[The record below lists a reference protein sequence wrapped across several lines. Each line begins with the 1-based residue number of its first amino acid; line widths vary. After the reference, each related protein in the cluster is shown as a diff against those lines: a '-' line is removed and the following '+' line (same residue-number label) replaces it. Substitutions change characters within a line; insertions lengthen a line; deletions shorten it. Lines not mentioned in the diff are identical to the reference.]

1 MNAVKQNVGLGK
13 IKILIVF
20 DRHLSPRKSAHD
32 HTARVATTG
41 EEATVMTEERLDLT
55 KVTEVQRGVG
65 IQPLNHITR
74 MNETIGMGTLN
85 VMVHSFRP

>member
-1 MNAVKQNVGLGK
+1 MNAVKQNVGHGK

-20 DRHLSPRKSAHD
+20 DHHLSPRKSAHD
-32 HTARVATTG
+32 HTARVATG

-74 MNETIGMGTLN
+74 MNETMGTVTLN
-85 VMVHSFRP
+85 VKVLSFRP